1 MNKVITDVV
10 PDTCVAELHGVDVL
24 RLQEMTIYYN
34 KKRMSKIFN
43 KTLNNKTNCNTG
55 MHGLRRIC
63 RSRHDRIL
71 GKSTATRLTCIRSS
85 SFPLPSQ
92 EIEGIGIPGI

>member
-24 RLQEMTIYYN
+24 RLQEMAVYN

-43 KTLNNKTNCNTG
+43 KTWNNKTNCSTG
-55 MHGLRRIC
+55 MHGLRRIS
-63 RSRHDRIL
+63 RSQHDRIL
-71 GKSTATRLTCIRSS
+71 DKSTTTRLTCIQSS